1 MSTETTDVAIDGDNW
16 KVNINGFEFTTG
28 KLSDALAEADELPFT
43 GEEATAYLDVHA
55 SEEAQEVA
63 DRIRKERRDLEEKEQ
78 RNAAE
83 QQRLEEL
90 TQLDNLHAARENDIE
105 TMRNLIADTQKSDRD
120 QIFSLG

>member
-63 DRIRKERRDLEEKEQ
+63 DRIRKERRDLEEKE
-78 RNAAE
+78 
-83 QQRLEEL
+83 
-90 TQLDNLHAARENDIE
+90 
-105 TMRNLIADTQKSDRD
+105 
-120 QIFSLG
+120 